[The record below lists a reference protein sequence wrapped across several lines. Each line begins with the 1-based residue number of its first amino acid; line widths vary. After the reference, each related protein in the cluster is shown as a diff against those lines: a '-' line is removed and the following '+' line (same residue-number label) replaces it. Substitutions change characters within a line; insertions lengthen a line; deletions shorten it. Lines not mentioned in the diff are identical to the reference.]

1 MKGGDTFR
9 PTDASI
15 DTYRHLW
22 VIVSDPDQDPE
33 KVVIVSITEAHPKK
47 DTACI
52 LQPHDH
58 PFLYK
63 ESCVAYDLANL
74 VSVAD
79 LILAR
84 DNGDLE
90 PREPIDPAVLE
101 RIRKRSSFSK
111 RMDPDLY
118 DILDRQGLT

>member
-9 PTDASI
+9 PTDSTI
-15 DTYRHLW
+15 DKYRHLW
-22 VIVSDPDQDPE
+22 VILSDPDQDPDE
-33 KVVIVSITEAHPKK
+33 VVVVSITEAHPKK
-47 DTACI
+47 DMSCV

-74 VSVAD
+74 TSVTD

-90 PREPIDPAVLE
+90 PEEPMDPEVLE
-101 RIRKRSSFSK
+101 RMRKRSNFSTK
-111 RMDPDLY
+111 MDPDIY